1 MNIIR
6 QMFEVTC
13 ADIGGGSQVEN
24 SFRESRNMPRETSG
38 ARAGQTAPKKK
49 AATTKTKGRASKSA
63 AKEKTTRQAGKSGT
77 AAAGKTTARRPAGST
92 TAKLSDEQ
100 ILNRVETDIA
110 TAIDTLNNQ
119 MNAALAGLTE
129 VAAAHSHPRKA
140 VVRTAPIDRAT
151 AMFQRLVA
159 EVVDDQLAEMLPPLV
174 ALRNELTQYSTAQG
188 GHDRPDSDFCQ
199 RASETLDH
207 VLALANVRSY
217 QARIGDPLDPLI
229 HLAVGETE
237 RHDLD
242 NGAVV
247 EEIAPGFRSAH
258 GKVIVPAKVL
268 VNRR

>member
-1 MNIIR
+1 
-6 QMFEVTC
+6 
-13 ADIGGGSQVEN
+13 
-24 SFRESRNMPRETSG
+24 MPRKTSA
-38 ARAGQTAPKKK
+38 ARAAQTAAEKKV
-49 AATTKTKGRASKSA
+49 TTKTAKAGASEST
-63 AKEKTTRQAGKSGT
+63 AKKKTTGRAGKSRST
-77 AAAGKTTARRPAGST
+77 ATGKTTAHRPAGP
-92 TAKLSDEQ
+92 TAAGLPEEEV
-100 ILNRVETDIA
+100 LRRVENDVA
-110 TAIDTLNNQ
+110 TAIDTLSQ

-129 VAAAHSHPRKA
+129 LAIANGGRGKA

-159 EVVDDQLAEMLPPLV
+159 EVVDDRLAEMLPPLV
-174 ALRNELTQYSTAQG
+174 ALRNEMTQYSTAHA

-207 VLALANVRSY
+207 VLALANVQSY

-237 RHDLD
+237 RSDLD
-242 NGAVV
+242 NGTVA
-247 EEIAPGFRSAH
+247 EQIAPGFRSAH